1 MNEIVKTYILSLE
14 MHLPTQDTLALI
26 KKIVGTY
33 KEVPFYIQ
41 PFSGNAWHNLPA
53 IFIEGDKGMD
63 QQIEETLS
71 LSPLFVTLSED
82 EKNILIQKIISHLE
96 YTPDKEKTVSG
107 YISL

>member
-1 MNEIVKTYILSLE
+1 
-14 MHLPTQDTLALI
+14 
-26 KKIVGTY
+26 
-33 KEVPFYIQ
+33 
-41 PFSGNAWHNLPA
+41 
-53 IFIEGDKGMD
+53 MD

-96 YTPDKEKTVSG
+96 YTPDNEKTASG